1 MVRFH
6 FHVIGNGSRI
16 EDLEGQHLDGLEAA
30 REEAVTIAREIM
42 SNRILRGT
50 RSAHWKFEIA
60 NEAGQI
66 VLELPFAEAID

>member
-1 MVRFH
+1 VRFH
-6 FHVIGNGSRI
+6 FHIIANDSRI
-16 EDLEGQHLDGLEAA
+16 EDVEGQRLVDMEAV
-30 REEAVTIAREIM
+30 REEAVAGARLIM

-66 VLELPFAEAID
+66 VLELPFTEAID